1 MVNKAV
7 VKNVLSG
14 DTVILRGKPR
24 PNGPP
29 AERLLALSHVQ
40 APRLGNTTRSDE
52 PFGFQAREFLRKL
65 VVGKE
70 VSFVSD
76 YTVPTT
82 QREYGSIYLSNGDNV
97 AELGVKAGFLK
108 VREGRTTRQDQ
119 EEQLEKLQ
127 QLQQEAEDAKVGMWS
142 DEEKGVRQVSFNF
155 DGDGRA
161 FLNKYKGKPLDAVIE
176 QVRDGSTFRVLLILP
191 DGLQQIVTL
200 FLSGIKAPACKRD
213 NSDDTSVSEPYG
225 EECKFFVESRLLQR
239 GVKVILEGLAQSSGQ
254 NFVGSVQHPA
264 GNIAELLLAQGFAKC
279 VDWSITLATSG
290 PAPLRSAEKQAK
302 EKKLRLWRDFVSKK
316 INTEATDF
324 DATVVR
330 ILTGDTLVVKPK
342 NGGAE
347 KKVQLSSVKQAPR
360 GAGSSAP
367 NAKSRDVKEV
377 GYQFEA
383 REFLR
388 KKLIGKQVHV
398 TMDYHKPAQ
407 DGFEAKD
414 CATITLGS
422 QNIAEQLI
430 VRGLATVIRHR
441 KDDDNRSHCY
451 DQLLVAEK
459 KAQEEQKGV
468 HSPKDPPV
476 VRIVDASESAAKSRQ
491 FLTFL
496 KRSGKTSAVVE
507 HVANGSR
514 LFVWVPKENCR
525 LSFVLSGVRAP
536 RVGRT
541 SQDKSEPFGQE
552 ALDFVSQKC
561 LQHDVEIEV
570 ENVDKVGGFV
580 GSLFVNGENLA
591 VALLSKGLA
600 FIHEYSADESNYVNQ
615 LYGAEREAKSEKKG
629 VWADYTESSANQQ
642 EQENGN
648 TSGPNRE
655 YIDVIVSDIISGSHF
670 YVQKITDE
678 IPKLEK
684 LMSELGQY
692 QNSHPANPSF
702 RPRVGDNVSAKFSED
717 DCWYRGRVR
726 RVSHEGIE
734 VLYIDYGNSETL
746 PSSRVRALPENF
758 KQLKAQAFEATLSF
772 VKSPERDQDYGIEAV
787 ERFRE
792 LTANKQ
798 LVANI
803 DAREGNVLCLT
814 LYDFRKSTSA
824 EASVNLDMVQDG
836 QAVVTPKV
844 RYARGNESIIKALEE
859 AQQEAIR
866 RRLGMFEYGDI
877 TGNEDVTSTSYY

>member
-1 MVNKAV
+1 MVNKAI

-52 PFGFQAREFLRKL
+52 PFGFGAREFLRKL

-70 VSFVSD
+70 VSFVSE
-76 YTVPTT
+76 YTIPTT
-82 QREYGSIYLSNGDNV
+82 QREYGSIYLANGDNV
-97 AELGVKAGFLK
+97 AELGVKAGWLK
-108 VREGRTTRQDQ
+108 LREGKTTRQDQ
-119 EEQLEKLQ
+119 EEQLEKLE
-127 QLQQEAEDAKVGMWS
+127 QLQQEAQDAKVGIWS
-142 DEEKGVRQVSFNF
+142 ETEKGIREISFNF
-155 DGDGRA
+155 DGDGRT

-191 DGLQQIVTL
+191 DGTQQFVTL

-213 NSDDTSVSEPYG
+213 NDETSTSEPFG

-239 GVKVILEGLAQSSGQ
+239 GVKVILEGLAQSGGQ
-254 NFVGSVQHPA
+254 NFVGSIQHPA
-264 GNIAELLLAQGFAKC
+264 GNIAELLLAQGLAKC
-279 VDWSITLATSG
+279 VDWSITLTTSG
-290 PAPLRSAEKQAK
+290 PTPLRNAEKSAK
-302 EKKLRLWRDFVSKK
+302 EKRLRLWRDFVSKK
-316 INTEATDF
+316 VDSSFNDF

-330 ILTGDTLVVKPK
+330 ILTGDTLLVKTK
-342 NGGAE
+342 NGGVE
-347 KKVQLSSVKQAPR
+347 KKIQLASVKQAPR

-367 NAKSRDVKEV
+367 NSKSRDAKEV

-398 TMDYHKPAQ
+398 TIDYHKPAQ

-414 CATITLGS
+414 CATVTVGS
-422 QNIAEQLI
+422 QNVAEQLI

-441 KDDDNRSHCY
+441 KDDDDRSRCY

-476 VRIVDASESAAKSRQ
+476 VRIVDASENAAKSRQ

-496 KRSGKTSAVVE
+496 KRSGKIPAVVE
-507 HVANGSR
+507 FVANGSR

-541 SQDKSEPFGQE
+541 PQDKSEPFGQE
-552 ALDFVSQKC
+552 ALEFVSQKC

-570 ENVDKVGGFV
+570 ENVDKVGSFV

-591 VALLSKGLA
+591 VALLAKGLA
-600 FIHEYSADESNYVNQ
+600 NIHEYSADESHYVNQ

-629 VWADYTESSANQQ
+629 IWADYTEETTQNEQQ
-642 EQENGN
+642 DAAA
-648 TSGPNRE
+648 GPNRE
-655 YIDVIVSDIISGSHF
+655 YIDVVVSDIISGSHF

-678 IPKLEK
+678 IPKLER
-684 LMSELGQY
+684 LMTELGQY
-692 QNSHPANPSF
+692 QNSRPADPAF
-702 RPRVGDNVSAKFSED
+702 KPRVGENVSAKFTED
-717 DCWYRGRVR
+717 NCWYRGRVR

-746 PSSRVRALPENF
+746 PLSRVRTLPENF
-758 KQLKAQAFEATLSF
+758 KQLKAQAHEATLSF

-787 ERFRE
+787 ERFRD

-798 LVANI
+798 LVANV

-824 EASVNLDMVQDG
+824 EASINLDMVQDG

-844 RYARGNESIIKALEE
+844 RYARGNESIIKTLEE

-877 TGNEDVTSTSYY
+877 TGNDDVTSTYY

>member
-82 QREYGSIYLSNGDNV
+82 QREYGTIYLSNGDNV
-97 AELGVKAGFLK
+97 AELGVKAGWLK
-108 VREGRTTRQDQ
+108 VREGKTTREDQ

-127 QLQQEAEDAKVGMWS
+127 DLQKEAEDARLGLWS
-142 DEEKGVRQVSFNF
+142 DDQSKGVRQVSFNF

-161 FLNKYKGKPLDAVIE
+161 FLNKHKGKPLDAVIE

-191 DGLQQIVTL
+191 DGTQQIITL

-213 NSDDTSVSEPYG
+213 NSDDISEPFG

-239 GVKVILEGLAQSSGQ
+239 GVKVILEGLAQSNGQ
-254 NFVGSVQHPA
+254 NFVGSIQHPA
-264 GNIAELLLAQGFAKC
+264 GNIAELLLAQGLAKC
-279 VDWSITLATSG
+279 VDWSIPLATSG
-290 PAPLRSAEKQAK
+290 PTPLRNAEKQAK

-316 INTEATDF
+316 VNSDATDF

-342 NGGAE
+342 NGAE
-347 KKVQLSSVKQAPR
+347 KKIQLSSVKQAPR

-414 CATITLGS
+414 CATVTLGS

-496 KRSGKTSAVVE
+496 KRSGKTAAVVE

-541 SQDKSEPFGQE
+541 PQDKSEPFGQE

-580 GSLFVNGENLA
+580 GSLFVHGENLA
-591 VALLSKGLA
+591 VALLAKGLA
-600 FIHEYSADESNYVNQ
+600 HIHEYSADESNYVNQ

-629 VWADYTESSANQQ
+629 LWADYTEAANDQQQ
-642 EQENGN
+642 ENS
-648 TSGPNRE
+648 SGPNRE

-692 QNSHPANPSF
+692 QNSRPADPSF
-702 RPRVGDNVSAKFSED
+702 RPRVGDNVSAKFTED
-717 DCWYRGRVR
+717 NCWYRGRVR

-758 KQLKAQAFEATLSF
+758 KQLKPQAFEATLSF
-772 VKSPERDQDYGIEAV
+772 IQSPERDQDYGIEAV
-787 ERFRE
+787 ERFRD

-798 LVANI
+798 LVANV

-844 RYARGNESIIKALEE
+844 RYARGNESILRALEE